1 MTKKMIIATRKRKK
15 LERGSIQAKVL
26 GMEEGARK
34 MWLLCPQ
41 FSTTD
46 SHSKY

>member
-1 MTKKMIIATRKRKK
+1 MTKKMIVTTRKRKK
-15 LERGSIQAKVL
+15 LEQGSIQVKVL
-26 GMEEGARK
+26 GMEVGARK